1 MGLFWVVVWSFG
13 ILLYE
18 MITFSSP
25 QLPNIWIPEGLDEE
39 FDPLLKLVFAC
50 LVDNPLQRPTAKQI
64 VECLALMY
72 T

>member
-1 MGLFWVVVWSFG
+1 MFNNLIVVWSFG

-25 QLPNIWIPEGLDEE
+25 QLPNIWIPDCLHED
-39 FDPLLKLVFAC
+39 FAPLLNLVFTC
-50 LVDNPLQRPTAKQI
+50 LNDNPASRPTAKQL

>member
-1 MGLFWVVVWSFG
+1 
-13 ILLYE
+13 

-25 QLPNIWIPEGLDEE
+25 QLPNIWIPDCLHED
-39 FDPLLKLVFAC
+39 FAPLLNLVFTC
-50 LVDNPLQRPTAKQI
+50 LNDNPASRPTAKQL